1 MIFKPNKMWSN
12 QRPARKKDDT
22 GLIPTNSVLIEIA
35 KDYKEKMP
43 TIIGPGIENTRSF
56 FLSDIA
62 PSVMAMT
69 NGLQDGFDVL
79 KQVMGEEPQAA
90 QYFNAMNAMLGIA
103 LKTKM
108 ANFIANHC
116 GLTPEEKEIFIREVF
131 DKPDKPEALT
141 AKIIRDLAAS
151 GSKDTPLGAR
161 PDRRARARLAK
172 LGELN
177 KDAGK
182 TTP

>member
-1 MIFKPNKMWSN
+1 MIFKPNKMWSD
-12 QRPARKKDDT
+12 QRPANKKDVT
-22 GLIPTNSVLIEIA
+22 SVTPTNSVLIAMA

-43 TIIGPGIENTRSF
+43 AIIGPGIENTRTF
-56 FLSDIA
+56 FLADIA

-79 KQVMGEEPQAA
+79 KQVMDEEPQAS
-90 QYFNAMNAMLGIA
+90 QYFNAMNTMLGIA

-108 ANFIANHC
+108 ANFIAKHC
-116 GLTPEEKEIFIREVF
+116 NLSAYEKEIFIREVF
-131 DKPDKPEALT
+131 DKPDKADVVT
-141 AKIIRDLAAS
+141 AKVIRDLANS
-151 GSKDTPLGAR
+151 GTKDTPLGVR

-177 KDAGK
+177 RDAGK
-182 TTP
+182 

>member
-12 QRPARKKDDT
+12 QRPPSKKDDT
-22 GLIPTNSVLIEIA
+22 GLTPSNAVLVEMA

-43 TIIGPGIENTRSF
+43 TIIGPGIENTRNF
-56 FLSDIA
+56 FLTDIA

-79 KQVMGEEPQAA
+79 KQVMGEEPQAS
-90 QYFNAMNAMLGIA
+90 QYFNAMNTMLGVA

-108 ANFIANHC
+108 ANFIAGHC
-116 GLTPEEKEIFIREVF
+116 NLSPEEKEIFIREVF
-131 DKPDKPEALT
+131 DKPDKAETVT
-141 AKIIRDLAAS
+141 AKVIRDLAERGQS
-151 GSKDTPLGAR
+151 DTPLGVKP

-172 LGELN
+172 IGELN
-177 KDAGK
+177 HNAGK
-182 TTP
+182 